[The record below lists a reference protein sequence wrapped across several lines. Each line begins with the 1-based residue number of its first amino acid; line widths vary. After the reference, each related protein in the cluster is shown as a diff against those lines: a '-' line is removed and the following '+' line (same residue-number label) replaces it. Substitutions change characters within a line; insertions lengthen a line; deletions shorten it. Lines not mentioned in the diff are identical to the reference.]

1 MDSKASQVAAGTE
14 KSKRL
19 WTSTVTV
26 LAQYLISSGLKT
38 FSSSKS
44 RVRNPATW
52 DWIC

>member
-1 MDSKASQVAAGTE
+1 MDSKASQVATGTE
-14 KSKRL
+14 KSKGD
-19 WTSTVTV
+19 STGTTP
-26 LAQYLISSGLKT
+26 AQYLISSGLKT